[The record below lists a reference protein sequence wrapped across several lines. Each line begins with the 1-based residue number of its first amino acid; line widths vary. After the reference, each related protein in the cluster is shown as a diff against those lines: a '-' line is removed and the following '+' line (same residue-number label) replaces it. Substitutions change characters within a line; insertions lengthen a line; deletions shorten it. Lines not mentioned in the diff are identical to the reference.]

1 MRNPRPWS
9 IPPRATKN
17 SPDIRS
23 VPYGLA
29 FPLDIPVPV
38 KRRLNRRLSRVSA
51 WNVVLNDI
59 K

>member
-1 MRNPRPWS
+1 
-9 IPPRATKN
+9 
-17 SPDIRS
+17 
-23 VPYGLA
+23 
-29 FPLDIPVPV
+29 VPV

>member
-1 MRNPRPWS
+1 LVHRIS
-9 IPPRATKN
+9 
-17 SPDIRS
+17 S
-23 VPYGLA
+23 VGRGQAP